1 MRRRNHRVGWLGLM
15 AIVFSTTAAA
25 QSSLPVIGFVNNGS
39 SQPYER
45 LVEAFRS
52 GLAEVGYQ
60 SGKNVSI
67 EYRWAEGHNERLPD
81 LLQNLEQRR
90 VAVIVA
96 TGGSPTAL
104 AAKKV
109 SSTIPII
116 FSIGADPVKLGLVAS
131 LNRPGGNMTG
141 VSFLANSL
149 LAKQVE
155 ILHQIAATDAAIGF
169 LVNPS
174 NPSSV
179 ASTESVSTA
188 AKTLG
193 RQLII
198 AKASTPSEIEGAFV
212 TIAKDKVGGLLI
224 FPDSFFSSERQLLLR
239 LVGQQRLPALYNREF
254 ALAGGLISY
263 GARQSDAYKQAGLYA
278 GRVLKGEKPADL
290 PVVQSTDIELI
301 INLKTAK
308 SFGIN
313 VPVAL
318 LGRADEV
325 IE

>member
-1 MRRRNHRVGWLGLM
+1 M

-109 SSTIPII
+109 SSTIPIV

>member
-1 MRRRNHRVGWLGLM
+1 
-15 AIVFSTTAAA
+15 
-25 QSSLPVIGFVNNGS
+25 
-39 SQPYER
+39 
-45 LVEAFRS
+45 
-52 GLAEVGYQ
+52 
-60 SGKNVSI
+60 
-67 EYRWAEGHNERLPD
+67 LPD

-109 SSTIPII
+109 SSTIPIV